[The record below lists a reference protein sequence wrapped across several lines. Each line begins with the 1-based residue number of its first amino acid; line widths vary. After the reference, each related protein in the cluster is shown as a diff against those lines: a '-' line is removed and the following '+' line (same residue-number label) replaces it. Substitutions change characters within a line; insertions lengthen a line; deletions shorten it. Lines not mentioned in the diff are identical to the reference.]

1 MGRMSI
7 DVPDHEAL
15 LRLTTPATYGDGMA
29 SRGGALHLSSV
40 LPAISDAIGS
50 PVSTRIH
57 ANPAAV
63 REALNMP
70 TASSVIVVLV
80 DGLGYWNIASRIG
93 HAPYL
98 RSLLSDSVNQRPIST
113 CTPSTT
119 VAAMATFG
127 TGTCPGLTGMTGYTQ
142 RNPHTGQLCQLIQF
156 RDAPEP
162 EDVQRMPTVFDT
174 LTGRGMRVTSVGLP
188 KFANSPLTRAALR
201 GSDYHGNLSPTGRIR
216 LACEAAREPGLTY
229 LYIRDTDKV
238 GHAYGWDSDR
248 WVGAFEGV
256 DAQLHMI
263 RRRAPRGTLIVIT
276 ADHGMIQADPD
287 QRIDVAGHPELA
299 QGVHMV
305 GGEPRAP
312 MLYTD
317 DDADPEQVAQRW
329 QEALGDLAQVRTRA
343 QAANAGMFGQIDERV
358 IPMLGD
364 VIVHAAQRVT
374 IVDSRT
380 QNDKATRLPSVHGSL
395 SMAEMDI
402 PLIMDMA

>member
-15 LRLTTPATYGDGMA
+15 LRLTTPATYGDGTA

-63 REALNMP
+63 REALGMP

-98 RSLLSDSVNQRPIST
+98 RLLLSDSVNQRSIST

-127 TGTCPGLTGMTGYTQ
+127 TGTFPGLTGMTGYTQ

-162 EDVQRMPTVFDT
+162 EEVQRMPTVFDT
-174 LTGRGMRVTSVGLP
+174 LTGRGVRVTSVGLP

-201 GSDYHGNLSPTGRIR
+201 GSDYHGTLSPTGRIR

-276 ADHGMIQADPD
+276 ADHGMIQTDPD
-287 QRIDVAGHPELA
+287 QRIDVAEHPELA

-317 DDADPEQVAQRW
+317 DDTDPEQVAQRW
-329 QEALGDLAQVRTRA
+329 QEVLGDLAQVRTRA
-343 QAANAGMFGQIDERV
+343 QAANAGMFG
-358 IPMLGD
+358 
-364 VIVHAAQRVT
+364 
-374 IVDSRT
+374 
-380 QNDKATRLPSVHGSL
+380 
-395 SMAEMDI
+395 
-402 PLIMDMA
+402 

>member
-1 MGRMSI
+1 MSVEI
-7 DVPDHEAL
+7 PDREAL
-15 LRLTTPATYGDGMA
+15 LRLTSPVAYGDGKA
-29 SRGGALHLSSV
+29 LRGGALHLSSV
-40 LPAISDAIGS
+40 LPAVSDALGS
-50 PVSTRIH
+50 PVGTRIH
-57 ANPAAV
+57 ADPVVV
-63 REALNMP
+63 RGALGMP
-70 TASSVIVVLV
+70 QASSVIVVLV

-98 RSLLSDSVNQRPIST
+98 RSLLADSVNQRPIST

-142 RNPHTGQLCQLIQF
+142 RNPDTGRLCQLIQF
-156 RDAPEP
+156 RDAPDP
-162 EDVQRMPTVFDT
+162 LDVQRMPTVFEA
-174 LTGRGMRVTSVGLP
+174 LAQRGVRVTSVGLP

-201 GSDYHGNLSPTGRIR
+201 GSDYHGNLSPAGRIR

-238 GHAYGWDSDR
+238 GHNYGWNSDH
-248 WVGAFEGV
+248 WIGAFEGV
-256 DAQLHMI
+256 DAQLHML

-276 ADHGMIQADPD
+276 ADHGMIETDPG
-287 QRIDVAGHPELA
+287 QRIDVAEHPELA
-299 QGVHMV
+299 RGVRMV

-317 DDADPEQVAQRW
+317 DDADPDDVAQRW
-329 QEALGDLAQVRTRA
+329 QEALGGLAQVRTRR
-343 QAANAGMFGQIDERV
+343 QAIAEGLFGKVDDRIV
-358 IPMLGD
+358 PMLGD

-374 IVDSRT
+374 IVDSGT
-380 QNDKATRLPSVHGSL
+380 QSDKATRLPSVHGSL